1 MVITLIVVEDSK
13 GWSIWIELIQLH
25 KTLRWPIL
33 TFICLVRSTMGK
45 YNSGL
50 FGDVDELKNKI
61 KKQQKINM
69 IESPITKY
77 SNTIMCNT
85 SLYSIFKKINTLK
98 CKLQHCWKNNQLQNE
113 SGYWLWKNSTKIDGS
128 FVFTWF
134 RILQGLLTEINH
146 ILKQAGK

>member
-1 MVITLIVVEDSK
+1 M
-13 GWSIWIELIQLH
+13 IQLN
-25 KTLRWPIL
+25 RANPIIQNTSL
-33 TFICLVRSTMGK
+33 ANSHTFICLVRSRLGK

-98 CKLQHCWKNNQLQNE
+98 CKLQHC
-113 SGYWLWKNSTKIDGS
+113 
-128 FVFTWF
+128 
-134 RILQGLLTEINH
+134 
-146 ILKQAGK
+146 